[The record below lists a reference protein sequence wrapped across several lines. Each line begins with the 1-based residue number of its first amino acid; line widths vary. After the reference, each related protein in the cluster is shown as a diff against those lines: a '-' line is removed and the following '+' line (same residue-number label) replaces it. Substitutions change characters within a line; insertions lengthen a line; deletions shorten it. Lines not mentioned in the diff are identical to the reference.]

1 MRIAIVDDIKEERD
15 KLADVLTKQLSRRGI
30 HVNLFEFE
38 NGEDFLIAAKER
50 PFTVVFLDIYMN
62 GANGIETARE
72 LRIFDSDALLI
83 FTTTSTDHA
92 LDGFKVRAMHYLVKP
107 YPENEISDLIDEV
120 LSRIPDSGKYID
132 IKVNGSNVQV
142 PFRHIIYA
150 EHFSHMIHIHT
161 TGGKELITRQSF
173 EAFTASL
180 TIWIMLLIL
189 MEPCL
194 SWTMNP
200 GFPSAGSWSKMHDR
214 LLWIFCFKGDI
225 EYEYYIKTCSGAYG
239 NDSRSAPGLS
249 AGADLSET
257 TAWQA
262 GCMACTLL
270 AGICL
275 LEGGFCYFLNVPT
288 SSVLFPTLLVLM
300 LIYHKSL
307 NISIWKSGSI
317 FLAICAVFACVN
329 SLSRAVNAIVA
340 ERLGLPETE
349 LWFHTNA
356 GIFYNVICLLFVA
369 AAWYPAS
376 HAARTMIDDE
386 NLAQTW
392 YVFWI
397 LPLIFIGLNLFMI
410 PKYEGT
416 LYTGRIL
423 QGYIVISLVLLVIL
437 MLFYTMF
444 LMMANSLN
452 KNARLQQEN
461 HFLSLQQ
468 ARYENLCSAI
478 EEARQARHD
487 IRHHFLQLSSLA
499 EKGDLEKIKEYLSNA
514 NSKIP
519 DYNLHFCENQAAD
532 SVISHYAA
540 LAKRENIPFQ
550 ANAALPAHISI
561 DQIDM
566 CLVLSN
572 LLENALEASLKAKP
586 FNRSIHAEVY
596 LHHKHLLL
604 IQVENT
610 FEGKIQEKNHI
621 FQSSKRPG
629 NGVGI
634 QSVRHIAEKNGGDS
648 SFTYENGVFTAK
660 IMLRI
665 QKTAVSHP

>member
-1 MRIAIVDDIKEERD
+1 MRPILEIAVIIPGMLLAYLPVKACLRQAPFKLGLWMFPLLLGISLSGGIVCYYFQIMTT
-15 KLADVLTKQLSRRGI
+15 L
-30 HVNLFEFE
+30 
-38 NGEDFLIAAKER
+38 FLI
-50 PFTVVFLDIYMN
+50 PVLLFL
-62 GANGIETARE
+62 
-72 LRIFDSDALLI
+72 
-83 FTTTSTDHA
+83 
-92 LDGFKVRAMHYLVKP
+92 
-107 YPENEISDLIDEV
+107 
-120 LSRIPDSGKYID
+120 
-132 IKVNGSNVQV
+132 
-142 PFRHIIYA
+142 
-150 EHFSHMIHIHT
+150 
-161 TGGKELITRQSF
+161 
-173 EAFTASL
+173 
-180 TIWIMLLIL
+180 MLL
-189 MEPCL
+189 
-194 SWTMNP
+194 
-200 GFPSAGSWSKMHDR
+200 
-214 LLWIFCFKGDI
+214 
-225 EYEYYIKTCSGAYG
+225 
-239 NDSRSAPGLS
+239 
-249 AGADLSET
+249 
-257 TAWQA
+257 
-262 GCMACTLL
+262 
-270 AGICL
+270 
-275 LEGGFCYFLNVPT
+275 
-288 SSVLFPTLLVLM
+288 
-300 LIYHKSL
+300 YHKTL
-307 NISIWKSGSI
+307 QISIWKSSSI
-317 FLAICAVFACVN
+317 FLAVCAVFACVK
-329 SLSRAVNAIVA
+329 SLSRAVNAIMIFEPDIA
-340 ERLGLPETE
+340 EKQ
-349 LWFHTNA
+349 LWLCVKA
-356 GIFYNVICLLFVA
+356 GIFYNLICLSFVLI
-369 AAWYPAS
+369 AWYPAT
-376 HAARTMIDDE
+376 HMVRILIADE
-386 NLAQTW
+386 NFAQTW
-392 YVFWI
+392 YIFWI
-397 LPLIFIGLNLFMI
+397 LPLIFIGLNQFMV
-410 PKYEGT
+410 PKYQST

-423 QGYIVISLVLLVIL
+423 QIYIVVSIVLLIIL
-437 MLFYTMF
+437 TLFYAIF
-444 LMMANSLN
+444 LMMALSLN

-519 DYNLHFCENQAAD
+519 DYDLHFCENQVAD

-586 FNRSIHAEVY
+586 FNRRIHAEVY

-665 QKTAVSHP
+665 QKTAVSRP

>member
-1 MRIAIVDDIKEERD
+1 MSEIMRPILEIAVIIPGMLLAYLPVKTCLRQAPFKLGLWMFPLLLGISLSGGIVCYYFQIMTT
-15 KLADVLTKQLSRRGI
+15 L
-30 HVNLFEFE
+30 
-38 NGEDFLIAAKER
+38 FLI
-50 PFTVVFLDIYMN
+50 PVLLFL
-62 GANGIETARE
+62 
-72 LRIFDSDALLI
+72 
-83 FTTTSTDHA
+83 
-92 LDGFKVRAMHYLVKP
+92 
-107 YPENEISDLIDEV
+107 
-120 LSRIPDSGKYID
+120 
-132 IKVNGSNVQV
+132 
-142 PFRHIIYA
+142 
-150 EHFSHMIHIHT
+150 
-161 TGGKELITRQSF
+161 
-173 EAFTASL
+173 
-180 TIWIMLLIL
+180 MLL
-189 MEPCL
+189 
-194 SWTMNP
+194 
-200 GFPSAGSWSKMHDR
+200 
-214 LLWIFCFKGDI
+214 
-225 EYEYYIKTCSGAYG
+225 
-239 NDSRSAPGLS
+239 
-249 AGADLSET
+249 
-257 TAWQA
+257 
-262 GCMACTLL
+262 
-270 AGICL
+270 
-275 LEGGFCYFLNVPT
+275 
-288 SSVLFPTLLVLM
+288 
-300 LIYHKSL
+300 YHKTL
-307 NISIWKSGSI
+307 QIFIWKSSSI
-317 FLAICAVFACVN
+317 FLAVCAVFACVK
-329 SLSRAVNAIVA
+329 SLSRAVNAIMIFEPDIA
-340 ERLGLPETE
+340 EKQ
-349 LWFHTNA
+349 LWLCVKA
-356 GIFYNVICLLFVA
+356 GIFYNLICLSFVLI
-369 AAWYPAS
+369 AWYPAT
-376 HAARTMIDDE
+376 HMVRILIADE
-386 NLAQTW
+386 NFAQTW
-392 YVFWI
+392 YIFWI
-397 LPLIFIGLNLFMI
+397 LPLIFIGLNQFMV
-410 PKYEGT
+410 PKYQST

-423 QGYIVISLVLLVIL
+423 QIYIVVSIVLLIIL
-437 MLFYTMF
+437 TLFYAIF
-444 LMMANSLN
+444 LMMALSLN

-550 ANAALPAHISI
+550 AKADLPAHISI

-572 LLENALEASLKAKP
+572 LLENALEASLKAKS
-586 FNRSIHAEVY
+586 FNRRIHAEVY

>member
-1 MRIAIVDDIKEERD
+1 MRPILEIAVIIPGMLLAYLPVKTCLRQAPFKLGLWMFPLLLGISLSGGIVCYYFQIMTT
-15 KLADVLTKQLSRRGI
+15 L
-30 HVNLFEFE
+30 
-38 NGEDFLIAAKER
+38 FLI
-50 PFTVVFLDIYMN
+50 PVLLFL
-62 GANGIETARE
+62 
-72 LRIFDSDALLI
+72 
-83 FTTTSTDHA
+83 
-92 LDGFKVRAMHYLVKP
+92 
-107 YPENEISDLIDEV
+107 
-120 LSRIPDSGKYID
+120 
-132 IKVNGSNVQV
+132 
-142 PFRHIIYA
+142 
-150 EHFSHMIHIHT
+150 
-161 TGGKELITRQSF
+161 
-173 EAFTASL
+173 
-180 TIWIMLLIL
+180 MLL
-189 MEPCL
+189 
-194 SWTMNP
+194 
-200 GFPSAGSWSKMHDR
+200 
-214 LLWIFCFKGDI
+214 
-225 EYEYYIKTCSGAYG
+225 
-239 NDSRSAPGLS
+239 
-249 AGADLSET
+249 
-257 TAWQA
+257 
-262 GCMACTLL
+262 
-270 AGICL
+270 
-275 LEGGFCYFLNVPT
+275 
-288 SSVLFPTLLVLM
+288 
-300 LIYHKSL
+300 YHKTL
-307 NISIWKSGSI
+307 QISIWKSSSI
-317 FLAICAVFACVN
+317 FLAVCAVFACVK
-329 SLSRAVNAIVA
+329 SLSRAVNAIMIFEPDIA
-340 ERLGLPETE
+340 EKQ
-349 LWFHTNA
+349 LWLCVKA
-356 GIFYNVICLLFVA
+356 GIFYNLICLSFVLI
-369 AAWYPAS
+369 AWYPAT
-376 HAARTMIDDE
+376 HMVRILIADE
-386 NLAQTW
+386 NFAQTW
-392 YVFWI
+392 YIFWI
-397 LPLIFIGLNLFMI
+397 LPLIFIGLNQFMV
-410 PKYEGT
+410 PKYQST

-423 QGYIVISLVLLVIL
+423 QIYIVVSIVLLIIL
-437 MLFYTMF
+437 TLFYAIF
-444 LMMANSLN
+444 LMMALSLN

-519 DYNLHFCENQAAD
+519 DYDLHFCENQAAD

-586 FNRSIHAEVY
+586 FNRRIHAEVY

>member
-1 MRIAIVDDIKEERD
+1 MRPILEIAVIIPGMLLAYLPVKACLRQAPFKLGLWMFPLLLGISLSGGIVCYYFQIMTT
-15 KLADVLTKQLSRRGI
+15 L
-30 HVNLFEFE
+30 
-38 NGEDFLIAAKER
+38 FLI
-50 PFTVVFLDIYMN
+50 PVLLFL
-62 GANGIETARE
+62 
-72 LRIFDSDALLI
+72 
-83 FTTTSTDHA
+83 
-92 LDGFKVRAMHYLVKP
+92 
-107 YPENEISDLIDEV
+107 
-120 LSRIPDSGKYID
+120 
-132 IKVNGSNVQV
+132 
-142 PFRHIIYA
+142 
-150 EHFSHMIHIHT
+150 
-161 TGGKELITRQSF
+161 
-173 EAFTASL
+173 
-180 TIWIMLLIL
+180 MLL
-189 MEPCL
+189 
-194 SWTMNP
+194 
-200 GFPSAGSWSKMHDR
+200 
-214 LLWIFCFKGDI
+214 
-225 EYEYYIKTCSGAYG
+225 
-239 NDSRSAPGLS
+239 
-249 AGADLSET
+249 
-257 TAWQA
+257 
-262 GCMACTLL
+262 
-270 AGICL
+270 
-275 LEGGFCYFLNVPT
+275 
-288 SSVLFPTLLVLM
+288 
-300 LIYHKSL
+300 YHKTL
-307 NISIWKSGSI
+307 QISIWKSSSI
-317 FLAICAVFACVN
+317 FLAVCAVFACVK
-329 SLSRAVNAIVA
+329 SLSRAVNAIMIFEPDIA
-340 ERLGLPETE
+340 EKQ
-349 LWFHTNA
+349 LWLCVKA
-356 GIFYNVICLLFVA
+356 GIFYNLICLSFVLI
-369 AAWYPAS
+369 AWYPAT
-376 HAARTMIDDE
+376 HMVRILIADE
-386 NLAQTW
+386 NFAQTW
-392 YVFWI
+392 YIFWI
-397 LPLIFIGLNLFMI
+397 LPLIFIGLNQFMV
-410 PKYEGT
+410 PKYQST

-423 QGYIVISLVLLVIL
+423 QIYIVVSIVLLIIL
-437 MLFYTMF
+437 TLFYAIF
-444 LMMANSLN
+444 LMMALSLN

-519 DYNLHFCENQAAD
+519 DYDLHFCENQAAD

-586 FNRSIHAEVY
+586 FNRRIHAEVY

-648 SFTYENGVFTAK
+648 SFTYENGIFTAK

>member
-1 MRIAIVDDIKEERD
+1 MRPILEIAVIIPGMLLAYLPVKTCLRQAPFKLGLWMFPLLLGISLSGGIVCYYFQIMTT
-15 KLADVLTKQLSRRGI
+15 L
-30 HVNLFEFE
+30 
-38 NGEDFLIAAKER
+38 FLI
-50 PFTVVFLDIYMN
+50 PVLLFL
-62 GANGIETARE
+62 
-72 LRIFDSDALLI
+72 
-83 FTTTSTDHA
+83 
-92 LDGFKVRAMHYLVKP
+92 
-107 YPENEISDLIDEV
+107 
-120 LSRIPDSGKYID
+120 
-132 IKVNGSNVQV
+132 
-142 PFRHIIYA
+142 
-150 EHFSHMIHIHT
+150 
-161 TGGKELITRQSF
+161 
-173 EAFTASL
+173 
-180 TIWIMLLIL
+180 MLL
-189 MEPCL
+189 
-194 SWTMNP
+194 
-200 GFPSAGSWSKMHDR
+200 
-214 LLWIFCFKGDI
+214 
-225 EYEYYIKTCSGAYG
+225 
-239 NDSRSAPGLS
+239 
-249 AGADLSET
+249 
-257 TAWQA
+257 
-262 GCMACTLL
+262 
-270 AGICL
+270 
-275 LEGGFCYFLNVPT
+275 
-288 SSVLFPTLLVLM
+288 
-300 LIYHKSL
+300 YHKTL
-307 NISIWKSGSI
+307 QISIWKSSSI
-317 FLAICAVFACVN
+317 FLAVCAVFACVK
-329 SLSRAVNAIVA
+329 SLSRAVNAIMIFEPDIA
-340 ERLGLPETE
+340 EKQ
-349 LWFHTNA
+349 LWLCVKA
-356 GIFYNVICLLFVA
+356 GIFYNLICLSFVLI
-369 AAWYPAS
+369 AWYPAT
-376 HAARTMIDDE
+376 HMVRILIADE
-386 NLAQTW
+386 NFAQTW
-392 YVFWI
+392 YIFWI
-397 LPLIFIGLNLFMI
+397 LPLIFIGLNQFMV
-410 PKYEGT
+410 PKYQST

-423 QGYIVISLVLLVIL
+423 QIYIVVSIVLLIIL
-437 MLFYTMF
+437 TLFYAIF
-444 LMMANSLN
+444 LMMALSLN

-519 DYNLHFCENQAAD
+519 DYDLHFCENQVAD

-586 FNRSIHAEVY
+586 FNRRIHAEVY

-634 QSVRHIAEKNGGDS
+634 QSVRHIAEKSGGDS

-665 QKTAVSHP
+665 QKTAVSRP

>member
-1 MRIAIVDDIKEERD
+1 MRTLIFQTLEFTVLIPGMLLAYLPVRSSLKQTPK
-15 KLADVLTKQLSRRGI
+15 KLAVWML
-30 HVNLFEFE
+30 
-38 NGEDFLIAAKER
+38 
-50 PFTVVFLDIYMN
+50 P
-62 GANGIETARE
+62 
-72 LRIFDSDALLI
+72 LLI
-83 FTTTSTDHA
+83 ICSCFCGFACYRFHLST
-92 LDGFKVRAMHYLVKP
+92 R
-107 YPENEISDLIDEV
+107 
-120 LSRIPDSGKYID
+120 
-132 IKVNGSNVQV
+132 
-142 PFRHIIYA
+142 
-150 EHFSHMIHIHT
+150 
-161 TGGKELITRQSF
+161 
-173 EAFTASL
+173 
-180 TIWIMLLIL
+180 
-189 MEPCL
+189 
-194 SWTMNP
+194 
-200 GFPSAGSWSKMHDR
+200 
-214 LLWIFCFKGDI
+214 
-225 EYEYYIKTCSGAYG
+225 
-239 NDSRSAPGLS
+239 
-249 AGADLSET
+249 
-257 TAWQA
+257 
-262 GCMACTLL
+262 
-270 AGICL
+270 
-275 LEGGFCYFLNVPT
+275 
-288 SSVLFPTLLVLM
+288 SVLLPLLFVLLVLYHNTL
-300 LIYHKSL
+300 LISL
-307 NISIWKSGSI
+307 WKSVSI
-317 FLAICAVFACVN
+317 YLAVCAVFSCFN
-329 SLSRAVNAIVA
+329 SLSRAASAMLNFGSEHLAFS
-340 ERLGLPETE
+340 GFST
-349 LWFHTNA
+349 F
-356 GIFYNVICLLFVA
+356 GILYNLFCILFVLLV
-369 AAWYPAS
+369 WYPAS
-376 HAARTMIDDE
+376 HSVKEIVEDE
-386 NLAQTW
+386 NLAPTW

-423 QGYIVISLVLLVIL
+423 QGYIVISLMLLVIL

-519 DYNLHFCENQAAD
+519 DYDLHFCENQAAD

-586 FNRSIHAEVY
+586 FNRRIHAEVY

-648 SFTYENGVFTAK
+648 SFTYENGIFTAK

>member
-1 MRIAIVDDIKEERD
+1 MRPILEIAVIIPGMLLAYLPVKTCLRQAPFKLGLWMFPLLLGISLSGGIVCYYFQIMTT
-15 KLADVLTKQLSRRGI
+15 L
-30 HVNLFEFE
+30 
-38 NGEDFLIAAKER
+38 FLI
-50 PFTVVFLDIYMN
+50 PVLLFL
-62 GANGIETARE
+62 
-72 LRIFDSDALLI
+72 
-83 FTTTSTDHA
+83 
-92 LDGFKVRAMHYLVKP
+92 
-107 YPENEISDLIDEV
+107 
-120 LSRIPDSGKYID
+120 
-132 IKVNGSNVQV
+132 
-142 PFRHIIYA
+142 
-150 EHFSHMIHIHT
+150 
-161 TGGKELITRQSF
+161 
-173 EAFTASL
+173 
-180 TIWIMLLIL
+180 MLL
-189 MEPCL
+189 
-194 SWTMNP
+194 
-200 GFPSAGSWSKMHDR
+200 
-214 LLWIFCFKGDI
+214 
-225 EYEYYIKTCSGAYG
+225 
-239 NDSRSAPGLS
+239 
-249 AGADLSET
+249 
-257 TAWQA
+257 
-262 GCMACTLL
+262 
-270 AGICL
+270 
-275 LEGGFCYFLNVPT
+275 
-288 SSVLFPTLLVLM
+288 
-300 LIYHKSL
+300 YHKTL
-307 NISIWKSGSI
+307 QISIWKSSSI
-317 FLAICAVFACVN
+317 FLAVCAVFACVK
-329 SLSRAVNAIVA
+329 SLSRAVNAIMIFEPDIA
-340 ERLGLPETE
+340 EKQ
-349 LWFHTNA
+349 LWLCVKA
-356 GIFYNVICLLFVA
+356 GIFYNLICLSFVLI
-369 AAWYPAS
+369 AWYPAT
-376 HAARTMIDDE
+376 HMVRILIADE
-386 NLAQTW
+386 NFAQTW
-392 YVFWI
+392 YIFWI
-397 LPLIFIGLNLFMI
+397 LPLIFIGLNQFMV
-410 PKYEGT
+410 PKYQST

-423 QGYIVISLVLLVIL
+423 QIYIVVSIVLLIIL
-437 MLFYTMF
+437 TLFYAIF
-444 LMMANSLN
+444 LMMALSLN

-540 LAKRENIPFQ
+540 LAKRENIPFR
-550 ANAALPAHISI
+550 AKADLPAHISI

-572 LLENALEASLKAKP
+572 LLENALEASLKAKSS
-586 FNRSIHAEVY
+586 NRRIHAEVY

>member
-1 MRIAIVDDIKEERD
+1 
-15 KLADVLTKQLSRRGI
+15 
-30 HVNLFEFE
+30 
-38 NGEDFLIAAKER
+38 
-50 PFTVVFLDIYMN
+50 
-62 GANGIETARE
+62 
-72 LRIFDSDALLI
+72 
-83 FTTTSTDHA
+83 
-92 LDGFKVRAMHYLVKP
+92 
-107 YPENEISDLIDEV
+107 
-120 LSRIPDSGKYID
+120 
-132 IKVNGSNVQV
+132 
-142 PFRHIIYA
+142 
-150 EHFSHMIHIHT
+150 
-161 TGGKELITRQSF
+161 
-173 EAFTASL
+173 
-180 TIWIMLLIL
+180 MLL
-189 MEPCL
+189 
-194 SWTMNP
+194 
-200 GFPSAGSWSKMHDR
+200 
-214 LLWIFCFKGDI
+214 
-225 EYEYYIKTCSGAYG
+225 
-239 NDSRSAPGLS
+239 
-249 AGADLSET
+249 
-257 TAWQA
+257 
-262 GCMACTLL
+262 
-270 AGICL
+270 
-275 LEGGFCYFLNVPT
+275 
-288 SSVLFPTLLVLM
+288 
-300 LIYHKSL
+300 YHKTL
-307 NISIWKSGSI
+307 QISIWKSSSI
-317 FLAICAVFACVN
+317 FLAVCAVFACVK
-329 SLSRAVNAIVA
+329 SLSRAVNAIMIFEPDIA
-340 ERLGLPETE
+340 EKQ
-349 LWFHTNA
+349 LWLCVKA
-356 GIFYNVICLLFVA
+356 GIFYNLICLSFVLI
-369 AAWYPAS
+369 AWYPAT
-376 HAARTMIDDE
+376 HMVRILIADE
-386 NLAQTW
+386 NFAQTW
-392 YVFWI
+392 YIFWI
-397 LPLIFIGLNLFMI
+397 LPLIFIGLNQFMV
-410 PKYEGT
+410 PKYQST

-423 QGYIVISLVLLVIL
+423 QIYIVVSIVLLIIL
-437 MLFYTMF
+437 TLFYAIF
-444 LMMANSLN
+444 LMMALSLN

-586 FNRSIHAEVY
+586 FNRRIHAEVY

>member
-1 MRIAIVDDIKEERD
+1 MRPILEIAVIIPGMLLAYLPVKTCLRQAPF
-15 KLADVLTKQLSRRGI
+15 KLGLWMFPLLLGISLSGGI
-30 HVNLFEFE
+30 ICYYFQIMTTL
-38 NGEDFLIAAKER
+38 FLI
-50 PFTVVFLDIYMN
+50 PVLLFL
-62 GANGIETARE
+62 
-72 LRIFDSDALLI
+72 
-83 FTTTSTDHA
+83 
-92 LDGFKVRAMHYLVKP
+92 
-107 YPENEISDLIDEV
+107 
-120 LSRIPDSGKYID
+120 
-132 IKVNGSNVQV
+132 
-142 PFRHIIYA
+142 
-150 EHFSHMIHIHT
+150 
-161 TGGKELITRQSF
+161 
-173 EAFTASL
+173 
-180 TIWIMLLIL
+180 MLL
-189 MEPCL
+189 
-194 SWTMNP
+194 
-200 GFPSAGSWSKMHDR
+200 
-214 LLWIFCFKGDI
+214 
-225 EYEYYIKTCSGAYG
+225 
-239 NDSRSAPGLS
+239 
-249 AGADLSET
+249 
-257 TAWQA
+257 
-262 GCMACTLL
+262 
-270 AGICL
+270 
-275 LEGGFCYFLNVPT
+275 
-288 SSVLFPTLLVLM
+288 
-300 LIYHKSL
+300 YHKTL
-307 NISIWKSGSI
+307 QISIWKSSSI
-317 FLAICAVFACVN
+317 FLAVCAVFACVK
-329 SLSRAVNAIVA
+329 SLSRAVNAIMIFEPDIA
-340 ERLGLPETE
+340 EKQ
-349 LWFHTNA
+349 LWLCVKA
-356 GIFYNVICLLFVA
+356 GIFYNLICLSFVLI
-369 AAWYPAS
+369 AWYPAT
-376 HAARTMIDDE
+376 HMVRILIADE
-386 NLAQTW
+386 NFAQTW
-392 YVFWI
+392 YIFWI
-397 LPLIFIGLNLFMI
+397 LPLIFIGLNQFMV
-410 PKYEGT
+410 PKYQST

-423 QGYIVISLVLLVIL
+423 QIYIVVSIVLLIIL
-437 MLFYTMF
+437 TLFYAIF
-444 LMMANSLN
+444 LMMALSLN

-519 DYNLHFCENQAAD
+519 DYDLHFCENQAAD

-586 FNRSIHAEVY
+586 FNRRIHAEVY

-634 QSVRHIAEKNGGDS
+634 QSVRHIAEKSGGDS

-665 QKTAVSHP
+665 QKTAVSRP

>member
-1 MRIAIVDDIKEERD
+1 MNTILRPVLELTVMISGLF
-15 KLADVLTKQLSRRGI
+15 LAYLPVQTYLKQPPGRL
-30 HVNLFEFE
+30 
-38 NGEDFLIAAKER
+38 AAW
-50 PFTVVFLDIYMN
+50 L
-62 GANGIETARE
+62 
-72 LRIFDSDALLI
+72 
-83 FTTTSTDHA
+83 
-92 LDGFKVRAMHYLVKP
+92 
-107 YPENEISDLIDEV
+107 
-120 LSRIPDSGKYID
+120 
-132 IKVNGSNVQV
+132 
-142 PFRHIIYA
+142 
-150 EHFSHMIHIHT
+150 
-161 TGGKELITRQSF
+161 
-173 EAFTASL
+173 
-180 TIWIMLLIL
+180 
-189 MEPCL
+189 
-194 SWTMNP
+194 
-200 GFPSAGSWSKMHDR
+200 
-214 LLWIFCFKGDI
+214 
-225 EYEYYIKTCSGAYG
+225 
-239 NDSRSAPGLS
+239 AP
-249 AGADLSET
+249 
-257 TAWQA
+257 
-262 GCMACTLL
+262 LL

-275 LEGGFCYFLNVPT
+275 LEGGFCYFLNIPT

-307 NISIWKSGSI
+307 TISIWKSGSI
-317 FLAICAVFACVN
+317 FLAVCAVFACVN

-349 LWFHTNA
+349 IWFHTSA

-423 QGYIVISLVLLVIL
+423 QGYIVISLMLLVIL

-468 ARYENLCSAI
+468 ARYENL
-478 EEARQARHD
+478 
-487 IRHHFLQLSSLA
+487 
-499 EKGDLEKIKEYLSNA
+499 
-514 NSKIP
+514 
-519 DYNLHFCENQAAD
+519 
-532 SVISHYAA
+532 YAA

-586 FNRSIHAEVY
+586 FNRRIHAEVY

>member
-1 MRIAIVDDIKEERD
+1 MRTLIFQTLEFTVLIPGMLLAYLPVRSSLKQTPK
-15 KLADVLTKQLSRRGI
+15 KLAVWML
-30 HVNLFEFE
+30 
-38 NGEDFLIAAKER
+38 
-50 PFTVVFLDIYMN
+50 P
-62 GANGIETARE
+62 
-72 LRIFDSDALLI
+72 LLI
-83 FTTTSTDHA
+83 ICSCFCGFACYRFHLST
-92 LDGFKVRAMHYLVKP
+92 R
-107 YPENEISDLIDEV
+107 
-120 LSRIPDSGKYID
+120 
-132 IKVNGSNVQV
+132 
-142 PFRHIIYA
+142 
-150 EHFSHMIHIHT
+150 
-161 TGGKELITRQSF
+161 
-173 EAFTASL
+173 
-180 TIWIMLLIL
+180 
-189 MEPCL
+189 
-194 SWTMNP
+194 
-200 GFPSAGSWSKMHDR
+200 
-214 LLWIFCFKGDI
+214 
-225 EYEYYIKTCSGAYG
+225 
-239 NDSRSAPGLS
+239 
-249 AGADLSET
+249 
-257 TAWQA
+257 
-262 GCMACTLL
+262 
-270 AGICL
+270 
-275 LEGGFCYFLNVPT
+275 
-288 SSVLFPTLLVLM
+288 SVLLPLLFVLLVLYHSTL
-300 LIYHKSL
+300 LISL
-307 NISIWKSGSI
+307 WKSVSI
-317 FLAICAVFACVN
+317 YLAVCAVFSCFN
-329 SLSRAVNAIVA
+329 SLSRAVSAMLNFGSEHLAFSSSS
-340 ERLGLPETE
+340 T
-349 LWFHTNA
+349 F
-356 GIFYNVICLLFVA
+356 GILYNLFCILFVLLI
-369 AAWYPAS
+369 WYPAS
-376 HAARTMIDDE
+376 HSVKEMVEDE

-423 QGYIVISLVLLVIL
+423 QGYIVISLMLLVIL

-519 DYNLHFCENQAAD
+519 DYDLHFCENQAAD

-586 FNRSIHAEVY
+586 FNRRIHAEVY

-634 QSVRHIAEKNGGDS
+634 QSVRHIAEKSGGDS

-665 QKTAVSHP
+665 QKTAVSRP

>member
-1 MRIAIVDDIKEERD
+1 MNTILRP
-15 KLADVLTKQLSRRGI
+15 VLEL
-30 HVNLFEFE
+30 
-38 NGEDFLIAAKER
+38 
-50 PFTVVFLDIYMN
+50 TV
-62 GANGIETARE
+62 
-72 LRIFDSDALLI
+72 
-83 FTTTSTDHA
+83 
-92 LDGFKVRAMHYLVKP
+92 
-107 YPENEISDLIDEV
+107 
-120 LSRIPDSGKYID
+120 
-132 IKVNGSNVQV
+132 
-142 PFRHIIYA
+142 
-150 EHFSHMIHIHT
+150 MI
-161 TGGKELITRQSF
+161 
-173 EAFTASL
+173 
-180 TIWIMLLIL
+180 
-189 MEPCL
+189 
-194 SWTMNP
+194 
-200 GFPSAGSWSKMHDR
+200 
-214 LLWIFCFKGDI
+214 
-225 EYEYYIKTCSGAYG
+225 
-239 NDSRSAPGLS
+239 PGLLL
-249 AGADLSET
+249 AYLPVQTYLKQPPGRLA
-257 TAWQA
+257 AWLA
-262 GCMACTLL
+262 PLL

-307 NISIWKSGSI
+307 
-317 FLAICAVFACVN
+317 
-329 SLSRAVNAIVA
+329 
-340 ERLGLPETE
+340 
-349 LWFHTNA
+349 
-356 GIFYNVICLLFVA
+356 NVICLLFVA

>member
-1 MRIAIVDDIKEERD
+1 MRPILEIAVIIPGMLLAYLPVKTCLRQAPFKLGLWMFPLLLGISLSGGIVCYYFQIMTT
-15 KLADVLTKQLSRRGI
+15 L
-30 HVNLFEFE
+30 
-38 NGEDFLIAAKER
+38 FLI
-50 PFTVVFLDIYMN
+50 PVLLFL
-62 GANGIETARE
+62 
-72 LRIFDSDALLI
+72 
-83 FTTTSTDHA
+83 
-92 LDGFKVRAMHYLVKP
+92 
-107 YPENEISDLIDEV
+107 
-120 LSRIPDSGKYID
+120 
-132 IKVNGSNVQV
+132 
-142 PFRHIIYA
+142 
-150 EHFSHMIHIHT
+150 
-161 TGGKELITRQSF
+161 
-173 EAFTASL
+173 
-180 TIWIMLLIL
+180 MLL
-189 MEPCL
+189 
-194 SWTMNP
+194 
-200 GFPSAGSWSKMHDR
+200 
-214 LLWIFCFKGDI
+214 
-225 EYEYYIKTCSGAYG
+225 
-239 NDSRSAPGLS
+239 
-249 AGADLSET
+249 
-257 TAWQA
+257 
-262 GCMACTLL
+262 
-270 AGICL
+270 
-275 LEGGFCYFLNVPT
+275 
-288 SSVLFPTLLVLM
+288 
-300 LIYHKSL
+300 YHKTL
-307 NISIWKSGSI
+307 QISIWKSSSI
-317 FLAICAVFACVN
+317 FLAVCAVFACVK
-329 SLSRAVNAIVA
+329 SLSRAVNAIMIFEPDIA
-340 ERLGLPETE
+340 EKQ
-349 LWFHTNA
+349 LWLCVKA
-356 GIFYNVICLLFVA
+356 GIFYNLICLSFVLI
-369 AAWYPAS
+369 AWYPAT
-376 HAARTMIDDE
+376 HMVRILIADE
-386 NLAQTW
+386 NFAQTW
-392 YVFWI
+392 YIFWI
-397 LPLIFIGLNLFMI
+397 LPLIFIGLNQFMV
-410 PKYEGT
+410 PKYQST

-423 QGYIVISLVLLVIL
+423 QIYIVVSIVLLIIL
-437 MLFYTMF
+437 TLFYAIF
-444 LMMANSLN
+444 LMMALSLN

-586 FNRSIHAEVY
+586 FNRRIHAEVY

-665 QKTAVSHP
+665 QKTAVSHL